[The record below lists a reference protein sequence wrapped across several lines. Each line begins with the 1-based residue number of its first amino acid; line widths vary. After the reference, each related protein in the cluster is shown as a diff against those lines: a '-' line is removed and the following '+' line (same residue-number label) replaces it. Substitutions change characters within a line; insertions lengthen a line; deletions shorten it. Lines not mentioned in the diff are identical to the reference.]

1 MYCNGSTSAGQRR
14 TYWTDHRTVQYLA
27 PHITTVAR
35 APQQQ
40 ERGIT
45 QTVRDMGYVD
55 DCVPNTG
62 NVRALLEV
70 RRDTTAVQAIMWP
83 LFALS
88 KEKVTCGIGLL
99 NLLQFAQDTAQQTN
113 RPKPM
118 VFPKSV
124 SDTLCLNSVW
134 FCCR

>member
-1 MYCNGSTSAGQRR
+1 M
-14 TYWTDHRTVQYLA
+14 
-27 PHITTVAR
+27 
-35 APQQQ
+35 
-40 ERGIT
+40 
-45 QTVRDMGYVD
+45 
-55 DCVPNTG
+55 
-62 NVRALLEV
+62 
-70 RRDTTAVQAIMWP
+70 QAMVWP

-118 VFPKSV
+118 VFSKSV

-134 FCCR
+134 FCCK